1 MPYLPDL
8 NPPKPKSPGNR
19 LLYATRLRKALE
31 ELMTDQ
37 ERDLYSGLFEHFS
50 DFQNDILADLQDS
63 VPAIDPSK
71 LHD

>member
-8 NPPKPKSPGNR
+8 NPPKPKSPGSR

-37 ERDLYSGLFEHFS
+37 ERAHHSGLFEYFS
-50 DFQNDILADLQDS
+50 DFQHDLLADLQQQVPS
-63 VPAIDPSK
+63 VDPSK

>member
-8 NPPKPKSPGNR
+8 NPPKPLDPGAR

-31 ELMTDQ
+31 ELMTDE
-37 ERDLYSGLFEHFS
+37 ERDYYECLFEHFN
-50 DFQNDILADLQDS
+50 DFQNDLLIDLQKS
-63 VPAIDPSK
+63 VPPLDPSK

>member
-8 NPPKPKSPGNR
+8 NPPKPVSPGTR

-63 VPAIDPSK
+63 VQAIDPSK

>member
-1 MPYLPDL
+1 
-8 NPPKPKSPGNR
+8 
-19 LLYATRLRKALE
+19 
-31 ELMTDQ
+31 MTDQ

-63 VPAIDPSK
+63 VPAVDPSK